1 MTDFPSST
9 LQCGRYRLVIDGP
22 SFRPLVMGVLNV
34 TPDSFSDGG
43 RFASLDAAITQ
54 AEQMIEAGV
63 DIIDIGGESTRPGA
77 PPVSVDEEL
86 RRVMPVIYAL
96 RDAGKPLSLDTRRPD
111 VMREA
116 IEADIDMINDING
129 FRAEGS
135 LRLLRDSGCALCI
148 MHMQGDPQTMQQD
161 PHYDNVYAEVRD
173 FLAQRCNEAVAAG
186 ISRQRL
192 CIDPGFGFGKTLEH
206 NLTLL
211 GRLGDLQ
218 DELGVPLLAGLSRKS
233 MIGKLTGKPAP
244 ERVAGSVAA
253 ALFAAQQGARIVRVH
268 DVAETIDALRVWQA
282 AAGAARQVSTTTQ

>member
-1 MTDFPSST
+1 
-9 LQCGRYRLVIDGP
+9 
-22 SFRPLVMGVLNV
+22 MGVLNV

-43 RFASLDAAITQ
+43 RFASLEAAITQ

-77 PPVSVDEEL
+77 PPVALEEEL

-96 RDAGKPLSLDTRRPD
+96 RDVGKPLSIDTRRPE

-135 LRLLRDSGCALCI
+135 LRLLRDSDCALCI
-148 MHMQGDPQTMQQD
+148 MHMQGSPQTMQND
-161 PHYDNVYAEVRD
+161 PQYADVYAEVRD
-173 FLAQRCNEAVAAG
+173 FLAQRCDEAVTAG

-211 GRLGDLQ
+211 GHLGDLQ
-218 DELGVPLLAGLSRKS
+218 NALRVPLLAGLSRKS

-253 ALFAAQQGARIVRVH
+253 ALFAVQQGARIVRVH
-268 DVAETIDALRVWQA
+268 DVAESVDALRVWQA
-282 AAGAARQVSTTTQ
+282 AASAAQTAPVASQ